1 MGRLLID
8 NVRVVHPGEAIRHG
22 AVQIENGRIVSLDG
36 PSGDP
41 EDAETERIDG
51 GGRLLTPGLID
62 VHTHGLHEYLYD
74 NGPEDLCAAAAALP
88 RYGCT
93 CALPTV
99 VPKDEKK
106 ILRELEQLS
115 EALPSISTA
124 ALPGLHV
131 EGPFM
136 AETGAA
142 CLTLPAD
149 TGLLNEMMAACKGR
163 LAVMSVSPE
172 TPNIVP
178 VIEALVENGVAPF
191 LTHTRAGIEDTE
203 RAIEAG
209 ARHGT
214 HLYNVF
220 FAPDE
225 YDPGVRPVG
234 CVEVLMAD
242 PRVSVD
248 FICDGVHVFPPA
260 IKMAVAAKGAGN
272 VLLITDSSIG
282 AGLPAG
288 EYDTPW
294 GFRIRVAPGK
304 AARIMGDHPFAGAL
318 AGSALT
324 MNQGLANLMDWLDL
338 PPAAVWGMGTSNPAR
353 LLGLERKGRIEVGA
367 DADLVLWNDD
377 FTPHRTWV
385 GGRTVY
391 EG

>member
-1 MGRLLID
+1 MGRLIID
-8 NVRVVHPGEAIRHG
+8 NVRVVHPGDAIRHG
-22 AVQIENGRIVSLDG
+22 AVRIENGRIVGLDR
-36 PSGDP
+36 PPDSP
-41 EDAETERIDG
+41 RDAERERIDG

-62 VHTHGLHEYLYD
+62 MHTHGLHEYLYD

-99 VPKDEKK
+99 VPKDRKE
-106 ILRELEQLS
+106 ILNELEQLS
-115 EALPSISTA
+115 ETLPSVSTA
-124 ALPGLHV
+124 VLPGLHV
-131 EGPFM
+131 EGPFL

-142 CLTLPAD
+142 CLTMPAD
-149 TGLLNEMMAACKGR
+149 RGLLNEMIAACGGR

-172 TPNIVP
+172 TPNILP
-178 VIEALVENGVAPF
+178 IIETLVENDVVVF
-191 LTHTRAGIEDTE
+191 LTHTRAGVEDTV

-209 ARHGT
+209 ARHAT

-225 YDPGVRPVG
+225 YDLGVRPVG
-234 CVEVLMAD
+234 CLEVLMAD

-248 FICDGVHVFPPA
+248 FICDGVHVHP
-260 IKMAVAAKGAGN
+260 MAVKMGLAAKGASN
-272 VLLITDSSIG
+272 VVLITDSSIG

-294 GFRIRVAPGK
+294 GFRTRVAPGK
-304 AARIMGDHPFAGAL
+304 GARIIGDHPFAGAL
-318 AGSALT
+318 AGSSLT

-353 LLGLERKGRIEVGA
+353 LLRLETKGRIAVGA

-377 FTPHRTWV
+377 FTPKQTWV
-385 GGRTVY
+385 AGRSVY
-391 EG
+391 EA